1 MKKGSITISVPSTTT
16 QEEIKEIREQFK
28 KNEAMKDY
36 RLNILISGNED
47 LKENLKNFL
56 KTMLNA
62 QFLFLSYA
70 TIVL

>member
-1 MKKGSITISVPSTTT
+1 MKKGTITISVPSTTT

-28 KNEAMKDY
+28 KNEAMKNY

-62 QFLFLSYA
+62 
-70 TIVL
+70 

>member
-28 KNEAMKDY
+28 QSEQYENYK
-36 RLNILISGNED
+36 LNILISGNED

-62 QFLFLSYA
+62 
-70 TIVL
+70 

>member
-28 KNEAMKDY
+28 KNEAMNDY
-36 RLNILISGNED
+36 RLNILVSGNED

-62 QFLFLSYA
+62 
-70 TIVL
+70 

>member
-1 MKKGSITISVPSTTT
+1 MKKGSITISVPSSTT
-16 QEEIKEIREQFK
+16 QEEIKEIREQFN
-28 KNEAMKDY
+28 KNEAMKGY

-62 QFLFLSYA
+62 
-70 TIVL
+70 

>member
-62 QFLFLSYA
+62 
-70 TIVL
+70 